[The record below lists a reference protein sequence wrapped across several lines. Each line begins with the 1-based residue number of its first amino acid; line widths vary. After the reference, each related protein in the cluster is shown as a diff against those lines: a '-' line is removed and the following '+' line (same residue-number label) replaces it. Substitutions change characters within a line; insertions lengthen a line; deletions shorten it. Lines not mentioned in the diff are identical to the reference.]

1 MALSTSAFSSSQLDD
16 IYKRNPT
23 WAQNLTQTKPTTQTP
38 ATAPNQQQQ
47 PTATPNSASVTG
59 GIDFS
64 NIKPQFSVSG
74 STGTSANNS
83 QSGLSQMGNN
93 ALAPLLGTGQGSMP
107 NLIDD
112 WTNNVMS
119 KLTVSQN
126 DIMDQINQAANIQ
139 AQKGIM
145 GGTEANNLRATM
157 LRQLIQPTLQQQAQT
172 LTSGMAAKAQAMPNL
187 IGLTQQ
193 SGSTGSANNNSMSY
207 GQSPQDYQIIA
218 DMIRAGWTG

>member
-1 MALSTSAFSSSQLDD
+1 MAIQNSFTPEKMQE
-16 IYKRNPT
+16 IYNRNPT
-23 WAQNLTQTKPTTQTP
+23 WAQNLTQTKPSTQTAATTTTQTP
-38 ATAPNQQQQ
+38 T
-47 PTATPNSASVTG
+47 TTTPNSAQVTG

-64 NIKPQFSVSG
+64 NIKPQFSISG

-93 ALAPLLGTGQGSMP
+93 ALAPLLGTGTGSMP

-112 WTNNVMS
+112 WTNDVMS
-119 KLTVSQN
+119 KLTISQN

-157 LRQLIQPTLQQQAQT
+157 LRQLIQPTLQQQAQI
-172 LTSGMAAKAQAMPNL
+172 LTTGLAAKAQAMPNL

-193 SGSTGSANNNSMSY
+193 SGSTGTANNNSMSY

>member
-1 MALSTSAFSSSQLDD
+1 MAIQNSFTPEKMQE
-16 IYKRNPT
+16 IYNRNPT
-23 WAQNLTQTKPTTQTP
+23 WAQNLTQTKPSTQTAAATTTQTP
-38 ATAPNQQQQ
+38 T
-47 PTATPNSASVTG
+47 TTTPNSAQVTG

-64 NIKPQFSVSG
+64 NIKPQFSISG

-107 NLIDD
+107 SLIDD

-126 DIMDQINQAANIQ
+126 DILDTINQAANIQ

-157 LRQLIQPTLQQQAQT
+157 LRQLIQPTLQQQAQI
-172 LTSGMAAKAQAMPNL
+172 LTTGLAAKAHAMPNL

-193 SGSTGSANNNSMSY
+193 SGSTGTANNNSMSY

>member
-1 MALSTSAFSSSQLDD
+1 MAIKNSFTPEKMQE
-16 IYKRNPT
+16 IYNRNPT
-23 WAQNLTQTKPTTQTP
+23 WAQNLTQTKPSTQTAAATTTQTP
-38 ATAPNQQQQ
+38 
-47 PTATPNSASVTG
+47 PTSTPNSAQVTG

-64 NIKPQFSVSG
+64 NIKPQFSISG

-83 QSGLSQMGNN
+83 QSGLSQMGIN
-93 ALAPLLGTGQGSMP
+93 ALSPLLGTGTGSMP

-157 LRQLIQPTLQQQAQT
+157 LQQLIQPTLQQQAQT
-172 LTSGMAAKAQAMPNL
+172 LTSGMAAKAQSMQNL

-193 SGSTGSANNNSMSY
+193 SGSTGTANNNSMSY

>member
-1 MALSTSAFSSSQLDD
+1 MAIQNSFTPAKMQE
-16 IYKRNPT
+16 IYNRNPT
-23 WAQNLTQTKPTTQTP
+23 WAQNLTQTKPATQTAAA
-38 ATAPNQQQQ
+38 ATPKT
-47 PTATPNSASVTG
+47 PTTTTPNSAQVTG

-64 NIKPQFSVSG
+64 NIKPQFSISG

-83 QSGLSQMGNN
+83 QSGLSQMGIN
-93 ALAPLLGTGQGSMP
+93 ALSPLLGTGTGSMP

-112 WTNNVMS
+112 WTNNVMT

-172 LTSGMAAKAQAMPNL
+172 LTSGMAAKAQSMPSL

-193 SGSTGSANNNSMSY
+193 SGSTGTANNNSMSY

-218 DMIRAGWTG
+218 DMIRSGWTG

>member
-1 MALSTSAFSSSQLDD
+1 MAIKNSFTPEKMQE
-16 IYKRNPT
+16 IYNRNPT
-23 WAQNLTQTKPTTQTP
+23 WAQNLTQTKPSTQTAAATTTQTP
-38 ATAPNQQQQ
+38 
-47 PTATPNSASVTG
+47 PTSTPNSAQVTG

-64 NIKPQFSVSG
+64 NIKPQFSISG

-83 QSGLSQMGNN
+83 QSGLSQMGIN
-93 ALAPLLGTGQGSMP
+93 ALSPLLGTGTGSMP

-172 LTSGMAAKAQAMPNL
+172 LTSGMAAKAQSMQNL

-193 SGSTGSANNNSMSY
+193 SGSTGTANNNSMSY

>member
-1 MALSTSAFSSSQLDD
+1 MAIQNSFTPEKMQE
-16 IYKRNPT
+16 IYNRNPT
-23 WAQNLTQTKPTTQTP
+23 WAQNLTQTKPSTQTAAATTTQTP
-38 ATAPNQQQQ
+38 T
-47 PTATPNSASVTG
+47 TTTPNSAQVTG

-64 NIKPQFSVSG
+64 NIKPQFSISG

-107 NLIDD
+107 SLIDD
-112 WTNNVMS
+112 WTNDVMS

-126 DIMDQINQAANIQ
+126 DILDRINQAANIQ

-157 LRQLIQPTLQQQAQT
+157 LRQLIQPTLQQQAQI
-172 LTSGMAAKAQAMPNL
+172 LTTGLAAKAQAMPNL

-193 SGSTGSANNNSMSY
+193 SGSTGTANNNSMSY

>member
-1 MALSTSAFSSSQLDD
+1 MAIQNSFTPEKMQE
-16 IYKRNPT
+16 IYNRNPT
-23 WAQNLTQTKPTTQTP
+23 WAQNLTQTNPATQTAAAATPNTPTTT
-38 ATAPNQQQQ
+38 
-47 PTATPNSASVTG
+47 TPNSAQVTG

-64 NIKPQFSVSG
+64 NIKPQFSISG
-74 STGTSANNS
+74 STGTSTNNS
-83 QSGLSQMGNN
+83 QSGLSQMGIN
-93 ALAPLLGTGQGSMP
+93 ALSPLLGTGTGSMP

-172 LTSGMAAKAQAMPNL
+172 LTSAMAAKAQSMPSL

-193 SGSTGSANNNSMSY
+193 SGSTGTANNNSMSY